1 MKKIKIEAELEV
13 YEDFSELPQDVQQL
27 MKEAFAARD
36 SAYAPYS
43 EFHVGAALLLSNGE
57 IVKGSNQEN
66 AAYPS
71 GLCAERTAIY
81 YAGANFP
88 DEKLEVMAI
97 SATGKRKPSTTPI
110 PPCGACRQAIAEY
123 EVKQKQPVVIYFMG
137 ASGKVFKSDSL
148 SNLLP
153 FIFTQ
158 EYL

>member
-1 MKKIKIEAELEV
+1 
-13 YEDFSELPQDVQQL
+13 
-27 MKEAFAARD
+27 
-36 SAYAPYS
+36 
-43 EFHVGAALLLSNGE
+43 
-57 IVKGSNQEN
+57 
-66 AAYPS
+66 
-71 GLCAERTAIY
+71 
-81 YAGANFP
+81 
-88 DEKLEVMAI
+88 MAI